1 MRVTFSLSPQGAVKR
16 EKGKTMYATAK
27 RNLIALVMNG
37 TAIGF
42 SLGLMSLLT
51 AMNEQGVQLT
61 GVSTLGG
68 IFYGLV
74 LAIGILL
81 PAQISLFASVVMY
94 SKEKGEFFLD

>member
-1 MRVTFSLSPQGAVKR
+1 
-16 EKGKTMYATAK
+16 MYASTK
-27 RNLIALVMNG
+27 RNLIALTING
-37 TAIGF
+37 IAVGF
-42 SLGLMSLLT
+42 SLGLINLLS
-51 AMNEQGVQLT
+51 AMGDQGVHLT

-81 PAQISLFASVVMY
+81 PAQISLFATVVMY